1 MPTHLPLQY
10 TDCTLIKSSKM
21 GIDEEIKAEAESKD
35 ELEALDALAKEE
47 KEFNKDAEIDRIL
60 KAFKLDAYAV
70 LNLQPGISESQI
82 KVQYR
87 TLSLLI
93 HPDKTPN
100 PAAPDAFDRLKK
112 ASSTLLEPASRAHLD
127 ECIADA
133 RTLLIRERK
142 LTIDSPEVKEPNEEF
157 KAAWRK
163 KTVEVLVDAEHRRR
177 KQMKAQM
184 QEEGR
189 EQRKQD
195 EEVEAR
201 KRKRDH
207 EAKWEETRET
217 RIGSWREF
225 TQGGAKKAANGDVKD
240 GAGKKK
246 KKLKVLG

>member
-1 MPTHLPLQY
+1 
-10 TDCTLIKSSKM
+10 M
-21 GIDEEIKAEAESKD
+21 GVNEEIKAEAESKD

-70 LNLQPGISESQI
+70 LDLQPGISESQI

-87 TLSLLI
+87 SLSLLI
-93 HPDKTPN
+93 HPDKTTN
-100 PAAPDAFDRLKK
+100 PSAPDAFDRLKK

-177 KQMKAQM
+177 KQMKAQL

-195 EEVEAR
+195 EEIEAR
-201 KRKRDH
+201 KRKREH

-225 TQGGAKKAANGDVKD
+225 TQGAAKKGMNGDGGGKD
-240 GAGKKK
+240 GTGKKK